1 MAWNEIVATV
11 LLALGVFLA
20 LTGSLGMLRMPDFY
34 SRLHP
39 AGKNDSL
46 GSVFVLA
53 GLAFLV
59 TDPIGDWLVLSKL
72 GLIIAFLIMSAP
84 TATHAITKAAFLEG
98 LQPWTKPG
106 DKQGV
111 YKREGE
117 PLHEE
122 EDDHV

>member
-1 MAWNEIVATV
+1 MAWNEIVASV

-46 GSVFVLA
+46 GSVFVLV

-59 TDPIGDWLVLSKL
+59 TDPIADWIVLSKIA
-72 GLIIAFLIMSAP
+72 LIIAFLIMSAP

-106 DKQGV
+106 DKEGV
-111 YKREGE
+111 YKREGG
-117 PLHEE
+117 PLLEE

>member
-46 GSVFVLA
+46 GSVFVLS

-72 GLIIAFLIMSAP
+72 VLIIAFLIMSAP

>member
-46 GSVFVLA
+46 GSVFVLV

>member
-1 MAWNEIVATV
+1 MAWNEIVASV

-46 GSVFVLA
+46 GAVLVLV
-53 GLAFLV
+53 GLCFLV
-59 TDPIGDWLVLSKL
+59 TDPIGQWLVITKL
-72 GLIIAFLIMSAP
+72 LLIIAFLIISAP

-106 DKQGV
+106 DKEGV

-117 PLHEE
+117 PLHAKE
-122 EDDHV
+122 EDHV

>member
-1 MAWNEIVATV
+1 MAWNEIIASV

-46 GSVFVLA
+46 GSVFVLV

-59 TDPIGDWLVLSKL
+59 DDPIGDWLVIAKL
-72 GLIIAFLIMSAP
+72 VLITAFLIMSAP

-106 DKQGV
+106 DQQGV
-111 YKREGE
+111 YK
-117 PLHEE
+117 PKDKPTPTE
-122 EDDHV
+122 EDNHV

>member
-1 MAWNEIVATV
+1 MAWNEIVASV

-46 GSVFVLA
+46 GSVFVLV

-59 TDPIGDWLVLSKL
+59 DDPIGDWLVISKL
-72 GLIIAFLIMSAP
+72 VLITAFLIMSAP

-98 LQPWTKPG
+98 LQPWMKPG
-106 DKQGV
+106 DKEGV

-117 PLHEE
+117 PLHAE